1 MPITHLD
8 AAFVRSVE
16 CPTDKSKI
24 DYYDDGI
31 TGFILEV
38 RASGGKTYHLRYRD
52 DHGKQRQHKIGD
64 AKDISFDKART
75 AAQTLRAKVVLG
87 ESPSDSRK
95 LKRSIPTL
103 KEFAQD
109 RYMPFVKG
117 YKRSWDSDDSYLRN
131 HLLPRFGQLHLDE
144 IKQQAVIE
152 FQHAMK
158 AGGYALA
165 TANRMV
171 ILLRYMFNLADK
183 WKIPGGEINPTTGVA
198 LFEANN
204 GRERFL
210 TAEETQRLHAA
221 LDNSDNTQLK
231 SIVAL
236 LLLLGCR
243 KQELLKARWE
253 NVDLERRTWRIP
265 LPKSGKTR
273 HVPLSSQAIQVFN
286 QLPRWDGCPY
296 VVPNPK
302 TLQPFVSV
310 FCSWNTARKQAGL
323 PEVRMHD
330 LRHSMASNL
339 VNSGRSL
346 FEVSKILGHTQ
357 VKTSQRY
364 AHLSQD
370 TLLAAV
376 DAAADATGTTWAN
389 TQEETQDV
397 MA

>member
-1 MPITHLD
+1 MPNASLD
-8 AAFVRSVE
+8 AAFVRSAN
-16 CPTDKSKI
+16 CPADKSRI
-24 DYYDDGI
+24 DYYDTQI

-38 RASGGKTYHLRYRD
+38 RASGGKTYYLRYRD
-52 DHGKQRQHKIGD
+52 DHGRQKQHKIAD
-64 AKDISFDKART
+64 AKDISFDKARQT
-75 AAQTLRAKVVLG
+75 AHILRAKVVLG
-87 ESPSDSRK
+87 ESPSDIRK
-95 LKRSIPTL
+95 IKRSIPTL
-103 KEFAQD
+103 KEFAQHH
-109 RYMPFVKG
+109 YMPFVKG

-131 HLLPRFGQLHLDE
+131 HLLPRFGHLHLDE

-152 FQHAMK
+152 FHHGMK
-158 AGGYALA
+158 SAGYALA
-165 TANRMV
+165 TANRVV
-171 ILLRYMFNLADK
+171 ILMRYMYNLAAK
-183 WKIPGGEINPTTGVA
+183 WKILGADTNPTKGVM
-198 LFEANN
+198 LFETNN

-210 TAEETQRLHAA
+210 TAEETQRLYAA
-221 LDNSDNTQLK
+221 LDNSENTQLK

-243 KQELLKARWE
+243 KQELFKARWE
-253 NVDLERRTWRIP
+253 HVDLERRTWRIP
-265 LPKSGKTR
+265 LSKSGKTR
-273 HVPLSSQAIQVFN
+273 HVPLSKQAIQVLT
-286 QLPRWDGCPY
+286 QLPRWQGCPY
-296 VVPNPK
+296 VIPNPK

-376 DAAADATGTTWAN
+376 DAAANATGTQWWDN
-389 TQEETQDV
+389 
-397 MA
+397 